1 MPSLQRWRARRGDIG
16 LTLVRG
22 NHDDRAG
29 DWIFP
34 IA

>member
-1 MPSLQRWRARRGDIG
+1 MPSLQRWRARRGGIE
-16 LTLVRG
+16 LTLLRG

-29 DWIFP
+29 DRIFP